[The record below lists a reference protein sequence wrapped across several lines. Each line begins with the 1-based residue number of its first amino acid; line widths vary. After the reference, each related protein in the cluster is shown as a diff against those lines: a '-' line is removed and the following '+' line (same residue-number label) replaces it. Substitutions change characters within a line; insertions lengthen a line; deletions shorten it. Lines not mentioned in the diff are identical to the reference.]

1 MATETTVERP
11 LPHNLDAE
19 RSVLGAVLLD
29 NHTLDAAI
37 EKLKPEDFFLD
48 QHRRVFQQMIVLG
61 ESQQAIDL
69 VTLTEQLNRQG
80 DLEAAGGAAYLAQL
94 VDGVPRISNIEHYAR
109 IVKEKSMLRGLIH
122 QTHAIQQQAF
132 EAEEE
137 ADTIL
142 DYAES
147 SIFQLAEER
156 VRAGLI
162 GARELVQ
169 KNIGRL
175 EQIFK
180 EGKHITGLS
189 TGYSQLDNLTSG
201 LQPSELI
208 ILAARPSM
216 GKTSLALNLVE
227 NVAIRREE
235 KPAPVAVF
243 SLEMSK
249 ESLLQRLLASA
260 ARVDSHK
267 FRTGHLGRD
276 DWARMTQALA
286 RIAEA
291 PLWIDDAGSSSVVE
305 IGAKARRMKR
315 DKGLSLV
322 IVDYLQLISS
332 RGRFNSRNDEVSSMT
347 RGLKGLAKELKVPVI
362 VLSQLTRAPERDER
376 RPQLADL
383 RDSGAIEQDAD
394 VVIFIHRPNVYKH
407 DQTPEER
414 AEAEIIIAKQRN
426 GPTDKVGFVFLSQF
440 TRFEEKAP
448 ETWSPAE

>member
-29 NHTLDAAI
+29 NHTLDLAI

-94 VDGVPRISNIEHYAR
+94 VDGVPRISNIEHCAR

-216 GKTSLALNLVE
+216 GKTALALNLVE

-362 VLSQLTRAPERDER
+362 VLSQLTRARS
-376 RPQLADL
+376 AT
-383 RDSGAIEQDAD
+383 SGARNWPTCAIPAPSN
-394 VVIFIHRPNVYKH
+394 R
-407 DQTPEER
+407 TP
-414 AEAEIIIAKQRN
+414 
-426 GPTDKVGFVFLSQF
+426 
-440 TRFEEKAP
+440 
-448 ETWSPAE
+448 TW

>member
-29 NHTLDAAI
+29 NHTLDLAI

-69 VTLTEQLNRQG
+69 VTLTEQLHRQG

-249 ESLLQRLLASA
+249 ESLLQRLLGSA

-414 AEAEIIIAKQRN
+414 AEAEIIISKQRN

>member
-11 LPHNLDAE
+11 LPHNLDPE

-61 ESQQAIDL
+61 EAQQAIDL
-69 VTLTEQLNRQG
+69 GTLTEQLHRQG
-80 DLEAAGGAAYLAQL
+80 DLEVAGGTAYLAQL

-137 ADTIL
+137 TDTSVNNT
-142 DYAES
+142 ES

-180 EGKHITGLS
+180 EGKRITRLS
-189 TGYSQLDNLTSG
+189 TGYAQLDNLTSG
-201 LQPSELI
+201 RHPSELI

-216 GKTSLALNLVE
+216 GKTALALNLVE

-249 ESLLQRLLASA
+249 
-260 ARVDSHK
+260 
-267 FRTGHLGRD
+267 
-276 DWARMTQALA
+276 
-286 RIAEA
+286 
-291 PLWIDDAGSSSVVE
+291 
-305 IGAKARRMKR
+305 
-315 DKGLSLV
+315 
-322 IVDYLQLISS
+322 
-332 RGRFNSRNDEVSSMT
+332 
-347 RGLKGLAKELKVPVI
+347 
-362 VLSQLTRAPERDER
+362 
-376 RPQLADL
+376 
-383 RDSGAIEQDAD
+383 
-394 VVIFIHRPNVYKH
+394 
-407 DQTPEER
+407 
-414 AEAEIIIAKQRN
+414 
-426 GPTDKVGFVFLSQF
+426 
-440 TRFEEKAP
+440 
-448 ETWSPAE
+448 